1 MVVDVWLI
9 MYRHLMVFVQVEIRC
24 MGEVVIPTLKL
35 QKLVD
40 LWLHRSSNRQKIDAW
55 IGSSAKDY
63 MMVLAYGRKLPE
75 CNNTQRTSKTLS
87 ARRRFCGDRVVF
99 VFPPY
104 GISVSITRKNII

>member
-1 MVVDVWLI
+1 MCIVSYFLELTASMAVDVWLI

-24 MGEVVIPTLKL
+24 MGEAVIPTLKL

-40 LWLHRSSNRQKIDAW
+40 LWLHRCSKRQKIDAL

-75 CNNTQRTSKTLS
+75 CNNT
-87 ARRRFCGDRVVF
+87 
-99 VFPPY
+99 
-104 GISVSITRKNII
+104 